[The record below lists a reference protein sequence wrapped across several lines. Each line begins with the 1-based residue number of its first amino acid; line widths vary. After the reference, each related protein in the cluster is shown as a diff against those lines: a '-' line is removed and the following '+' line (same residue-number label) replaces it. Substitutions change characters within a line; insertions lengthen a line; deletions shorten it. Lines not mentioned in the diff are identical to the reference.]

1 MQYQLTICQGE
12 PSRLG
17 DPANAAVS
25 AGCLLFL
32 GMVQL
37 LPGRGAKSQ
46 NCQVFCNV
54 LVSIN
59 GNLSEVLEAPCSE
72 SALSISTGWAG
83 TKFAPFVQL
92 DNRDPV
98 TIGPAQKAVLLAST
112 TTSPM
117 KEDPVDS
124 IGCCV
129 IALPSTSIK
138 HQLLSIKHQWR
149 EVSVIELMWLCEISA
164 LGHVTKTASLGGW
177 KKKHGTTLQFK
188 ALRARSEDACAIHKW
203 LHRQVACCSLGTALH
218 ALGGWGNDSAH
229 GALGK
234 WQHATA
240 DDWW

>member
-98 TIGPAQKAVLLAST
+98 TIGPRSEGRAVGINDDISHEGRSGWFNRLLCHRTAINLHQAPAPQHKTPVARSQCHWT
-112 TTSPM
+112 NVTMWNICAGTCNKNCKSWWLEKKNM
-117 KEDPVDS
+117 ELHFNSRLWEQDPKTHV
-124 IGCCV
+124 
-129 IALPSTSIK
+129 PSTNGSIAK
-138 HQLLSIKHQWR
+138 
-149 EVSVIELMWLCEISA
+149 
-164 LGHVTKTASLGGW
+164 
-177 KKKHGTTLQFK
+177 
-188 ALRARSEDACAIHKW
+188 
-203 LHRQVACCSLGTALH
+203 
-218 ALGGWGNDSAH
+218 
-229 GALGK
+229 
-234 WQHATA
+234 
-240 DDWW
+240 